1 MTCLISFSILCTNSQ
16 NGGQTELLI
25 EAENA
30 TQAAAHVVATRPHFI
45 VKKIDEIERSFV
57 CIGIDMRLDFHKEL
71 AYWTSSA
78 HEARAI
84 CQRLHP
90 DFAIDRVEQ
99 R

>member
-1 MTCLISFSILCTNSQ
+1 
-16 NGGQTELLI
+16 
-25 EAENA
+25 
-30 TQAAAHVVATRPHFI
+30 
-45 VKKIDEIERSFV
+45 
-57 CIGIDMRLDFHKEL
+57 MRLDFHKEL